1 MKDKNILRFS
11 ILFLGILLLIFGL
24 VMIIYQKDNDI
35 NSNNNGDDNSSNN
48 IGEKPSVNTNQVYIC
63 ENKLADRD
71 ASYTS
76 YQIETVYVEDGI
88 VKKTVPTMRI
98 VCDDIKIYTIFKNDE
113 GYSKDKEFDDN
124 KLTITFLNG
133 EEVSLEKDVNGNE
146 TEVKFSDYENVLN
159 NAGYTCK
166 EK

>member
-1 MKDKNILRFS
+1 MKNKKILKFS

-24 VMIIYQKDNDI
+24 VMTIYQKDDNI
-35 NSNNNGDDNSSNN
+35 NSNNNDDDNSSNN
-48 IGEKPSVNTNQVYIC
+48 IEEKPSNNTNQVYTC
-63 ENKLADRD
+63 ENKLADNE

-76 YQIETVYVEDGI
+76 YQIETVYVEGGI

-113 GYSKDKEFDDN
+113 GYSKGKSFDDKN
-124 KLTITFLNG
+124 LTITFLNG

-146 TEVKFSDYENVLN
+146 TEVKFSDYENVLA